1 MQCRKDQHR
10 KQEEPVTRPRHTSKN
25 MGSYQGDKETTKMKK
40 LTVVGRNEDQELQE
54 YHVLNP
60 TNVIV
65 SKGVT
70 TRPGE
75 LVDPATQEPI
85 PVKEEVTV
93 LRIGGIPL
101 LSVEKVDEVLKRVEE
116 L

>member
-1 MQCRKDQHR
+1 
-10 KQEEPVTRPRHTSKN
+10 
-25 MGSYQGDKETTKMKK
+25 MKV

-65 SKGVT
+65 SKGT
-70 TRPGE
+70 ASRPGDV
-75 LVDPATQEPI
+75 LDPATQEPI
-85 PVKEEVTV
+85 AIKEEVTV

-101 LSVEKVDEVLKRVEE
+101 LSVENVDEVIKKVEE